1 MFRRSSRTSRTSKTN
16 RPEQADLTRRV
27 ARDRVH
33 QVFGPNVSPALTV
46 NRGETI
52 VVETQDC
59 YRGLLTEEPD
69 THAEA
74 DGTGG
79 IPVTGPIY
87 VEEAHIGDVLSIQV
101 KEIKTSNTGVFA
113 VRSETGVP
121 GQDIRQPDVRVLEV
135 DENNV
140 KLDDRL
146 ALPVRPVI
154 GNLGVATKHGEIET
168 AYPGRHGGNMDTLE
182 ITTGS
187 RVFLPVQVNGALLSL
202 GDVKACMGDGQI
214 AGSGVEVAA
223 EVTIR
228 VDTQPGGRFSWPRV
242 ESKGE
247 WITITSASTVDQAA
261 RLAITEMVKW
271 ISQDKGL
278 DFDTAY
284 ALVSLGGGLR
294 VSQWGNPLTTARMVF
309 PKRLIN
315 KIKSVPTA
323 SGRLNYRTLPPAANG
338 DTGGEPV
345 AAEAKPAASRSSS
358 RSGSGRSQRSSG
370 RSRQSG
376 SRRGER
382 QRTNGAAA
390 PEAGDTDTQQESVQP
405 EEAAIASDG
414 SDKGAAADR
423 EKSDGKNSRA
433 SRGNGHGRRAS
444 RTRRG
449 RDAGSKKDTAEE
461 RTESQAAVAET
472 AEKASAGDGEKS
484 AGKPSAGDSQPAA
497 AETSG
502 PLDGQKSAGKP
513 SAGDSQKSAGKPSAG
528 DAQPAAAETSE
539 TSGSQPA
546 AAETSEPSGAQPA
559 AAETSGPSGAQPA
572 AAETSETSGSRKS
585 AAKRAASSSR
595 KSAAKRAASSSQQSA
610 AKPAAGDGRN
620 ASDESAAVTEPPAQ
634 PEKTTSSRKEES
646 KTRSGPETEAPAPK
660 PAFGRRQRTVRRA

>member
-390 PEAGDTDTQQESVQP
+390 PEAPAAGDTDTQQESVQP

-414 SDKGAAADR
+414 SDKGAAAADR
-423 EKSDGKNSRA
+423 EKSNGKNSRT

-472 AEKASAGDGEKS
+472 AGKAVGGAGT
-484 AGKPSAGDSQPAA
+484 GD
-497 AETSG
+497 
-502 PLDGQKSAGKP
+502 K
-513 SAGDSQKSAGKPSAG
+513 
-528 DAQPAAAETSE
+528 
-539 TSGSQPA
+539 
-546 AAETSEPSGAQPA
+546 SEPSGAQKSDAKPA
-559 AAETSGPSGAQPA
+559 DGDGQPA
-572 AAETSETSGSRKS
+572 AAEKSETSGERKS
-585 AAKRAASSSR
+585 AGKPAAGDGQPAAAEKSETSGAR
-595 KSAAKRAASSSQQSA
+595 KSAGKRAASSSQKSA

-634 PEKTTSSRKEES
+634 PEKSTSARKEES
-646 KTRSGPETEAPAPK
+646 KTRSGPESEAPAPK

>member
-59 YRGLLTEEPD
+59 YRGLLTAAPD

-414 SDKGAAADR
+414 SDKDAAAAAR

-472 AEKASAGDGEKS
+472 AGKAVGGAGTGDKS
-484 AGKPSAGDSQPAA
+484 EPSS
-497 AETSG
+497 
-502 PLDGQKSAGKP
+502 
-513 SAGDSQKSAGKPSAG
+513 
-528 DAQPAAAETSE
+528 AQPAAAETSE
-539 TSGSQPA
+539 TSDSQKSAGKPAAGDGQPA
-546 AAETSEPSGAQPA
+546 AAETSETSVTQPA
-559 AAETSGPSGAQPA
+559 AAETSGPSGSQPA
-572 AAETSETSGSRKS
+572 EVETSETSGSRKS
-585 AAKRAASSSR
+585 AAKRAASSSQQ
-595 KSAAKRAASSSQQSA
+595 SAAKRAASSSQQSA

>member
-390 PEAGDTDTQQESVQP
+390 PEAPAAGDTDTQQESVQP

-414 SDKGAAADR
+414 SDKDAAAAAR

-449 RDAGSKKDTAEE
+449 RDSGSKKDAAEE

-472 AEKASAGDGEKS
+472 AEKAGGGTGTGDKS
-484 AGKPSAGDSQPAA
+484 EPSS
-497 AETSG
+497 
-502 PLDGQKSAGKP
+502 
-513 SAGDSQKSAGKPSAG
+513 
-528 DAQPAAAETSE
+528 AQPAAAETSE
-539 TSGSQPA
+539 TSGAQKSDAKPADGDGQKSAGKPAAGDGQPA
-546 AAETSEPSGAQPA
+546 AAETSEPSGA
-559 AAETSGPSGAQPA
+559 
-572 AAETSETSGSRKS
+572 RKS

-595 KSAAKRAASSSQQSA
+595 KSAAK
-610 AKPAAGDGRN
+610 PADGDGRS
-620 ASDESAAVTEPPAQ
+620 ASDESTAVTEPPAQ